1 MSLILVID
9 TSGENAFVCLSK
21 EGRILAIQESREQ
34 NQHASFIHVA
44 IANLFNGQLYTLENI
59 DAVAVVN
66 GPGSYTGLRVGLST
80 AKGLCFALQKP
91 LILLNT
97 LKMMAIAIRNNYVA
111 NNEEKGNELY
121 CPLIDA
127 RRAEVFT
134 GMYDAAL
141 LEVLTNNNLIIDE
154 NSFGEYTDNHFIAFG
169 GNACNKVEKVL
180 INKNCTYYPV
190 LNYNKEACEEAEKQF
205 INNSFDSLAYSEPYY
220 LKEFYSISPK
230 KSTNTIV

>member
-9 TSGENAFVCLSK
+9 TSGENAFVCLSA
-21 EGRILAIQESREQ
+21 EGKLLAIQESREQ

-44 IANLFNGQLYTLENI
+44 ITDLFKGLPISLEKI
-59 DAVAVVN
+59 DAVSVVN

-97 LKMMAIAIRNNYVA
+97 LKMMAKCIRNNYMA
-111 NNEEKGNELY
+111 TNDQKGNELF

-134 GMYDAAL
+134 GIYNTEIE
-141 LEVLTNNNLIIDE
+141 EVLSNTNLIIDE
-154 NSFGEYTDNHFIAFG
+154 STFGEYADNHLIIFG
-169 GNACNKVEKVL
+169 GNACTKVEKVL
-180 INKNCTYYPV
+180 QNKNCIYFPHLSYS
-190 LNYNKEACEEAEKQF
+190 KEACVEAEILFENKEF
-205 INNSFDSLAYSEPYY
+205 ASLIYAEPYY
-220 LKEFYSISPK
+220 LKEFYTISPK
-230 KSTNTIV
+230 KSINT